1 MACGPVQC
9 DEVVQGLLAGSALTS
24 DAEVLY
30 QYMARL
36 KPNTR
41 YWVLVHD
48 PSTMHKAAKWAE
60 R

>member
-1 MACGPVQC
+1 MQC

-24 DAEVLY
+24 DAEVLD